1 MSFYKEGFNL
11 ERDIRNRK
19 DVVINKASVYSTTVV
34 NNPITS
40 TSSVILNQNQVS
52 TTSTGFNTGGSNI
65 IDSNGHIINGDN
77 NNVVGNNVLVSSNNN
92 TVTSNDVVVLGGS
105 NNNVDGNNNVLI
117 NTSGYN
123 VVGSNQTL
131 IGGDMILSTSNI
143 SPFIHI
149 LYGVENGFNEL
160 KNINIVAGGNNTTRP
175 LWGDDNNHIV
185 NGDATNILYQ

>member
-11 ERDIRNRK
+11 ERDIRNK
-19 DVVINKASVYSTTVV
+19 KNTLIANPNVYVTNVV

-40 TSSVILNQNQVS
+40 TSSVLLNQNQVS
-52 TTSTGFNTGGSNI
+52 TTSTGLSTGGSNI
-65 IDSNGHIINGDN
+65 IDSKGHIINGDN

-92 TVTSNDVVVLGGS
+92 VVTSNDVVVLGGS

-117 NTSGYN
+117 NTTGYN

-149 LYGVENGFNEL
+149 LYGVDNNFNEL
-160 KNINIVAGGNNTTRP
+160 KNINIVSGGNNTTRP
-175 LWGDDNNHIV
+175 LWGDDNTHVV
-185 NGDATNILYQ
+185 NGDASNILYQ